1 MSKIVVVTSGKGG
14 VGKTTTSASFASG
27 LALRGYKTAVID
39 FDVGLRNLDLIMGC
53 ENRIFYDLINVIQ
66 GEATLH
72 KALIKDKRCEGLYVL
87 ASSQTRDKEALSL
100 GGVKKIFDDLA
111 ALKFDYIVCDSPAGI
126 EKGAIAAMH
135 FADAALVV
143 TNPEISS
150 VRDSDRIVGMLGAK
164 TARAASGQEMES
176 HLLITRYDPQRAQGG
191 HMMTAQAVQ
200 EFLRLP
206 LIGVIPESRA
216 VLESSNRGVPAIHLR
231 ADVAEAYRDVVARF
245 LGESCPMRFAD
256 AAKPGL
262 LGRIFG
268 GR

>member
-1 MSKIVVVTSGKGG
+1 
-14 VGKTTTSASFASG
+14 
-27 LALRGYKTAVID
+27 
-39 FDVGLRNLDLIMGC
+39 MGC
-53 ENRIFYDLINVIQ
+53 ERRVVYDFVNVIQ

-87 ASSQTRDKEALSL
+87 ASSQTRDKDALSL
-100 GGVKKIFDDLA
+100 GGVRKIFDELA

-150 VRDSDRIVGMLGAK
+150 LRDSDRIVGMLGAK

-176 HLLITRYDPQRAQGG
+176 HLLITRYDPARVQSGQ
-191 HMMTAQAVQ
+191 MLSIEAVQ
-200 EFLRLP
+200 DFLRLP
-206 LIGVIPESRA
+206 LIGVIPESQA
-216 VLESSNRGVPAIHLR
+216 VLESSNRGIPAIHLR

-245 LGESCPMRFAD
+245 LGEPCPMRFTEVQ
-256 AAKPGL
+256 KTGL